1 VRLFLAINPGAEVK
15 TRIDEAMEPLRGVAP
30 GLRWVAADRLHLTV
44 KFLGEQPTSIVPAL
58 SQAVDAAVARHGDAP
73 LALGGVGAFPNFR
86 RARVVWLGVEPHP
99 RLELLHHDIE
109 ESCAAL
115 GFEPDGRPFRPH
127 LTVARVPD
135 GTAGETLRALSR
147 AARAAS
153 FSETVDVESVDLMVS
168 EPTSAGPRYRLLH
181 ASGLRTATRGDAC

>member
-1 VRLFLAINPGAEVK
+1 MRLFLAINPGAEVK
-15 TRIDEAMEPLRGVAP
+15 TRIDEAMVPLRGAAP
-30 GLRWVAADRLHLTV
+30 ALRWVAADRLHLTV
-44 KFLGEQPTSIVPAL
+44 KFLGEQPSSIVPAL
-58 SQAVDAAVARHGDAP
+58 SQAIDTAVARHGDAP

-109 ESCAAL
+109 EACAAL

-135 GTAGETLRALSR
+135 GTTGETLRALSR

-168 EPTSAGPRYRLLH
+168 EPTPAGPRYRLLH
-181 ASGLRTATRGDAC
+181 ASALRTAA

>member
-1 VRLFLAINPGAEVK
+1 VRLFLAINPDAEVK
-15 TRIDEAMEPLRGVAP
+15 TRIDEAMEPLRGAAP
-30 GLRWVAADRLHLTV
+30 ALRWVAADRLHLTV
-44 KFLGEQPTSIVPAL
+44 KFFGEQPNSIVSAL
-58 SQAVDAAVARHGDAP
+58 SRAVDRAVARHGDAP
-73 LALGGVGAFPNFR
+73 LAFGGVGAFPNFR

-109 ESCAAL
+109 EACAAL

-135 GTAGETLRALSR
+135 GTTGETLRALSR
-147 AARAAS
+147 AARVAS
-153 FSETVDVESVDLMVS
+153 FAETVDVESVDLMAS

-181 ASGLRTATRGDAC
+181 VSALRTAA